1 MPIPA
6 ELQSLLTEL
15 KISPPTKEHDE
26 VLTVEALIAQPAVA
40 DMGCSFS
47 KNLLIKDKKV
57 GQQGQSFLLAGPQL
71 APYASSGSAWWI
83 WAACTPRGRSR
94 ATGRPATASG
104 ARASRRL
111 ESRRLHRL

>member
-57 GQQGQSFLLAGPQL
+57 GQQGQSAFFGRAPARPLRLLGERL
-71 APYASSGSAWWI
+71 AALGSLAL
-83 WAACTPRGRSR
+83 PGK
-94 ATGRPATASG
+94 RPAHWAP
-104 ARASRRL
+104 R
-111 ESRRLHRL
+111 HRLGCSS

>member
-26 VLTVEALIAQPAVA
+26 VLTVEALIALPAVA

-71 APYASSGSAWWI
+71 APYASSGSAWRL
-83 WAACTPRGRSR
+83 WAVWRSQGRGWP
-94 ATGRPATASG
+94 TGRPATASG
-104 ARASRRL
+104 ARASRL
-111 ESRRLHRL
+111 QSRRCHRL